1 MEENLFGDILKKLRE
16 AAGIGSRE
24 LSRKVGMTDAYV
36 SQLERGAIKKP
47 NYFTAL
53 NLLKNLSVS
62 AEEREGILKRCNIP
76 SPNLPQDVSGAL
88 TDDSDIDLMDWFM
101 EKRKE
106 LSQIPLRLNI
116 TLNTFIERDF
126 SKAEQLLKSIDE
138 LIKIKNG
145 SFNFFVEL
153 LSLNYMDLTSDQR
166 EKIINFIKSEIT
178 SNDKTKQ

>member
-1 MEENLFGDILKKLRE
+1 
-16 AAGIGSRE
+16 
-24 LSRKVGMTDAYV
+24 
-36 SQLERGAIKKP
+36 
-47 NYFTAL
+47 
-53 NLLKNLSVS
+53 
-62 AEEREGILKRCNIP
+62 
-76 SPNLPQDVSGAL
+76 
-88 TDDSDIDLMDWFM
+88 M

-116 TLNTFIERDF
+116 TLNTYIERDF

-166 EKIINFIKSEIT
+166 EKIINFIKSEIN
-178 SNDKTKQ
+178 SNDESKQ